1 MMTVMVL
8 NCTLSP
14 IEIISFAAGTSTG
27 RNEAA
32 YNGEKTFAAEHE
44 ARKRR
49 VKNCFDKGH
58 MSVFE
63 FAHMSFYI
71 SGISRACANQL
82 VRHRLCSFC
91 QESQRYTK
99 IDTTKDDWY
108 IIPERLRSKDH
119 ISRLYLNEVRRAGE
133 VYNELIANDVPFED
147 ARYVLPEATKTN
159 ITMGCNL
166 RNLYHFLSLRED
178 MHAQWEIRNLARC
191 MRVSISS
198 ENKSWAWLLDLL
210 KMYE

>member
-1 MMTVMVL
+1 MTVMVL

-99 IDTTKDDWY
+99 IDTAKDDWY

-133 VYNELIANDVPFED
+133 VYNELIADNVPLRMLGMFYRRQLKRTSRWVVIFETCTIFFPCV
-147 ARYVLPEATKTN
+147 RTCTHSGK
-159 ITMGCNL
+159 
-166 RNLYHFLSLRED
+166 S
-178 MHAQWEIRNLARC
+178 EI
-191 MRVSISS
+191 
-198 ENKSWAWLLDLL
+198 
-210 KMYE
+210 